1 MSGKGDM
8 LRDVEVGTR
17 YLIQYMALQ
26 LELESEPGPVTSG
39 GLVDRPRGLDG
50 GGLNYDGGGDG
61 DGNGY
66 VDAVFRH

>member
-8 LRDVEVGTR
+8 LRDVEVGNR
-17 YLIQYMALQ
+17 YLIQYMAPQ
-26 LELESEPGPVTSG
+26 LELESDPGPVTSG
-39 GLVDRPRGLDG
+39 GSVDRPRGLDG